1 MSRVFTDR
9 DLLTWEMYL
18 SGGKF
23 GLPDRPKIIFNCLS
37 EQDRRARYV
46 RFDGN
51 QADAEEAV
59 AEMPADRLQEMLAK
73 SYELD

>member
-1 MSRVFTDR
+1 MSRVFTDKN
-9 DLLTWEMYL
+9 LLTWEMYL

-46 RFDGN
+46 YFEGGEAR
-51 QADAEEAV
+51 AEEVV
-59 AEMPADRLQEMLAK
+59 ADMPDDRLRELLANAH
-73 SYELD
+73 ELD

>member
-1 MSRVFTDR
+1 MSRVFTDSDFR
-9 DLLTWEMYL
+9 TWETYL

-46 RFDGN
+46 YFEGG
-51 QADAEEAV
+51 QAHGDQAV
-59 AEMPADRLQEMLAK
+59 AEMEEDYLREMLAR
-73 SYELD
+73 SQELD

>member
-1 MSRVFTDR
+1 MARVFTDGEFR
-9 DLLTWEMYL
+9 TWEAYA

-23 GLPDRPKIIFNCLS
+23 GLPERPKIIFNCLS
-37 EQDRRARYV
+37 DQDRRARYV
-46 RFDGN
+46 RFEGN

-59 AEMPADRLQEMLAK
+59 AEMPADRLQEMLTK

>member
-9 DLLTWEMYL
+9 DLLSWEMYL

-46 RFDGN
+46 YFEGSEAN
-51 QADAEEAV
+51 AEEV
-59 AEMPADRLQEMLAK
+59 VGEMPDDRLRELLDGAR
-73 SYELD
+73 ELD